1 MFKLF
6 TSAVKSTLRS
16 PWFWSPASVFLG
28 YEMTKHIYTLN
39 EEKRQLEANIFKK
52 LDVNRATKININDRL
67 LSSYF
72 TVQASTERQRLYQL
86 MKQSE
91 FGPRKNLGHEASLY

>member
-6 TSAVKSTLRS
+6 TSAVKTTLKS
-16 PWFWSPASVFLG
+16 PWFWSPASAFLS
-28 YEMTKHIYTLN
+28 YEMTKHLYTLN
-39 EEKRQLEANIFKK
+39 EEKKQLEAKLFKK
-52 LDVNRATKININDRL
+52 LDINRATKININDRL

-91 FGPRKNLGHEASLY
+91 FGPRNNLGHEASLY